1 MSMDKM
7 AVFII
12 FCTVVISGVFTSQVA
27 VLWLKNKREER
38 IHEKEER
45 EKDREDRFRAERKA
59 WAELAK
65 DQAERINRM
74 NEELV
79 KITRNYEQAKQLMDK
94 VNLKGETL

>member
-38 IHEKEER
+38 IHEK
-45 EKDREDRFRAERKA
+45 
-59 WAELAK
+59 
-65 DQAERINRM
+65 
-74 NEELV
+74 
-79 KITRNYEQAKQLMDK
+79 
-94 VNLKGETL
+94 